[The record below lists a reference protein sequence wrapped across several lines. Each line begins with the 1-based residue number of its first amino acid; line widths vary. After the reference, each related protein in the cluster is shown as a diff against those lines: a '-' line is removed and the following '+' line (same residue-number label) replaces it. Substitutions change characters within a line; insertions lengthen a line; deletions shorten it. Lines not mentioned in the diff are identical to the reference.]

1 MSASSPE
8 FSRSSQAAA
17 VRYGTDAF
25 APAAQALAAQHDARR
40 GPIVV
45 LHGGTREQRQQAL
58 ATLTRY
64 ATGNV
69 HQFRT
74 PTLLDARRVQTQN
87 NLRKAFDHA
96 AEEDA
101 LLYFDAADA
110 LFEHTPTEP
119 MKGEGEAEPTVLEY
133 VFDRI
138 AAHPGL
144 VLLGIQTAAH
154 AEACLAHGADLL
166 VGFADV

>member
-1 MSASSPE
+1 MDAPLFESSRLPQTAST
-8 FSRSSQAAA
+8 
-17 VRYGTDAF
+17 VLYGTDGF
-25 APAAQALAAQHDARR
+25 AEAAQKMATRHDAGR
-40 GPIVV
+40 GPVVV
-45 LHGGTREQRQQAL
+45 LQGGTREQRQQAL

-69 HQFRT
+69 HQFRM
-74 PTLLDARRVQTQN
+74 PALLNERRVQTQN

-110 LFEHTPTEP
+110 LFEHTPSEP

-133 VFDRI
+133 VFDRV

-144 VLLGIQTAAH
+144 VLLGLRTTEHVDASMERGAH
-154 AEACLAHGADLL
+154 L
-166 VGFADV
+166 VVRFT